1 MSLTPISRDA
11 MLSLKALKDEE
22 IRQKAEAG
30 RQRRILQ
37 IVSNIYSAAK
47 TVAETTTQTTY
58 SYKIPEQF
66 HITCIEDLLAS
77 LRGLFPGCTIA
88 HTVRSFATGVDGK
101 EHDVTTGAAHIFPI
115 LRQRR
120 EEVIV
125 VDWS

>member
-11 MLSLKALKDEE
+11 MLSLKAQKDEE

-30 RQRRILQ
+30 RQRRIID
-37 IVSNIYSAAK
+37 IVTNIYNSAK
-47 TVAETTTQTTY
+47 TVAETTAQKSY
-58 SYKIPEQF
+58 SYAIPDQF